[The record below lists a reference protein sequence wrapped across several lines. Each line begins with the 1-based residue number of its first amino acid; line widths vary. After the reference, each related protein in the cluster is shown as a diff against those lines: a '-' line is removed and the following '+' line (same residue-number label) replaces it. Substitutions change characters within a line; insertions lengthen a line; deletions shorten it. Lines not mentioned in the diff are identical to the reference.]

1 MLSCSKYA
9 NMKWAS
15 AIDIKSRL
23 SNHGYDCGYGVV
35 SAQWCFSDY
44 ILCFNK
50 LHMSNIK

>member
-1 MLSCSKYA
+1 MLSCSEYA

-44 ILCFNK
+44 ILCCNK